1 MVLVLAICRNVCGV
15 GSKRCHLSTVLCSIL
30 PPFILGKKTA
40 HDSLLPVQADVNEVQ
55 NLPGKHQEE
64 LLPACFA
71 GRSEGSVCT
80 SHKGKKLGAPVS
92 PFPRCE
98 EEGSGSRPVF
108 FFFFCPRCLLHRIYS
123 SKYFF
128 PVFFL
133 LKLVYNIPQ
142 QPEAKLTTE
151 PPS

>member
-108 FFFFCPRCLLHRIYS
+108 FFFLSPLFTSPHLFIQV
-123 SKYFF
+123 FF
-128 PVFFL
+128 PSFL
-133 LKLVYNIPQ
+133 SFKASI
-142 QPEAKLTTE
+142 
-151 PPS
+151 